1 VAKFSRDRWSKN
13 LRLLPVRQE
22 ATAETAAATVTEETT
37 PVVTAAMQQMHL
49 SSVPLLRHLLQKEV
63 TSNYVDA

>member
-22 ATAETAAATVTEETT
+22 ATAEPAAATVTEETT
-37 PVVTAAMQQMHL
+37 PVATAAMQQMH
-49 SSVPLLRHLLQKEV
+49 SSVRLLRHLLQKEV